1 MHMQNEIEKL
11 SLFYPVLGMLPSRLQ
26 RALLDFS
33 YPVQTAAGKVLF
45 DVDETIQSFI
55 LLTQGSIRV
64 IWPERDREL
73 LLYRVQPGGC
83 CAISICHLLGDTRY
97 CARAEVE
104 SAIRGVALP
113 QPLFREMVEQSPY
126 FSYFILHA
134 FSNRFTQLLELLEGV
149 TSMQLGQRLADLLV
163 SRGMLIQTT
172 HSQLAN
178 ELGSVREVVSRIL
191 KDFEGKGLIKLER
204 GQIQILDPESL
215 QHMSQVRE
223 LSHRLS

>member
-11 SLFYPVLGMLPSRLQ
+11 SLFYPVLGMLPSSLQ
-26 RALLDFS
+26 RALLDSS

-64 IWPERDREL
+64 IWPEGDREL
-73 LLYRVQPGGC
+73 LLYRVQPGGGC
-83 CAISICHLLGDTRY
+83 VISICHLLGDTRY

-113 QPLFREMVEQSPY
+113 QPLFREMVEQSPS

-134 FSNRFTQLLELLEGV
+134 FSDRFTQLLELVERV
-149 TSMQLGQRLADLLV
+149 TSMRLDQRLAGLLV
-163 SRGMLIQTT
+163 SRGTLIHAT
-172 HSQLAN
+172 HFQLAD
-178 ELGSVREVVSRIL
+178 ELGSVREVISRIL
-191 KDFEGKGLIKLER
+191 KDFEAKGLIKLER
-204 GQIQILDPESL
+204 GQIRDSRPRNRFNKCPKL
-215 QHMSQVRE
+215 
-223 LSHRLS
+223 